1 MYDMSLYH
9 ELDELPTLT
18 EGQADD
24 LKLDTM
30 TLETGIDFDHGADVV
45 RVWTS
50 RVEPG
55 EIEAERR
62 VDGRWVPGSDDNDIL
77 AVVAAARFDGVL

>member
-1 MYDMSLYH
+1 MNDMRLYR
-9 ELDELPTLT
+9 ELDELPTLA
-18 EGQADD
+18 EGQAED

-30 TLETGIDFDHGADVV
+30 TLETGVDFDHGADVV

-62 VDGRWVPGSDDNDIL
+62 IDGRWVPGDDNDIL
-77 AVVAAARFDGVL
+77 VVVAAARLDGVL